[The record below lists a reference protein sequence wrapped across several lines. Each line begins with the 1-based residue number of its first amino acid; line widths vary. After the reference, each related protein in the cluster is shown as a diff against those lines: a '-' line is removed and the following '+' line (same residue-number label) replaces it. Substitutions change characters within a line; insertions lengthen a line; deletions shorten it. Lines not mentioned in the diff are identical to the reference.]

1 MSNNGAL
8 MVTKSQMSGALS
20 IVVLGFASIAWGQQA
35 TRSAYDFEQR
45 VATTSEATMSPSATS
60 RAAESLLRMRV
71 ESVNWIDKPF
81 EDVIE
86 WLRDLGEG
94 RVNVVPK
101 WNALDV
107 ESVTRDNTV
116 TLQLNNTTVAEVLNE
131 TLEQLTGNNEL
142 TYRGIENK
150 LTISTH
156 LDFDRKLEM
165 RVYDATDLLFR
176 VPDFG
181 QGAPVIDLQ
190 KTNSGGGGGGGG
202 GGGSGQSVFGGG
214 SGGGA
219 TSQQDN
225 ESGQQADQLNEQRL
239 TKLKE
244 AIQRT
249 IAPDSWDR
257 SGTQGAGAQ
266 STGGRG
272 RIEVYRKSLIIS
284 NTIEVHE
291 MIAGAFYLDK

>member
-1 MSNNGAL
+1 MIKKRAWNAL
-8 MVTKSQMSGALS
+8 TG
-20 IVVLGFASIAWGQQA
+20 VVLGFAAVAWGQQA
-35 TRSAYDFEQR
+35 TRGASDLDQRTSA
-45 VATTSEATMSPSATS
+45 EATMPAAGSS
-60 RAAESLLRMRV
+60 RAVESLLRTHV
-71 ESVNWIDKPF
+71 DEVKWIDKPF
-81 EDVIE
+81 EDVVE
-86 WLRDLGEG
+86 WLRDLGDG
-94 RVNVVPK
+94 RVNIVIK
-101 WNALDV
+101 WIALDV

-150 LTISTH
+150 LTISTR

-181 QGAPVIDLQ
+181 QGAPIIDLQ

-214 SGGGA
+214 AGGGA
-219 TSQQDN
+219 QSQQDN

-239 TKLKE
+239 TKLKD

-249 IAPDSWDR
+249 IAPESWDR
-257 SGTQGAGAQ
+257 TGAQGASAAQ
-266 STGGRG
+266 GTPGRG
-272 RIEVYRKSLIIS
+272 HIEVYRKSLVIS

-291 MIAGAFYLDK
+291 LIAGAFYLDK